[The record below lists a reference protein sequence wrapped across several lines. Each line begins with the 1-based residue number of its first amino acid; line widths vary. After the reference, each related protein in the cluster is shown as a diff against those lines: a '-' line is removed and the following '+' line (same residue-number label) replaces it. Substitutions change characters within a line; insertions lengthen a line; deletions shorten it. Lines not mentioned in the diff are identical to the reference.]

1 MNRGRHKSSK
11 TNEIVK
17 LAKQYGA
24 HYPEGWKSGINYK
37 NLIKLINTQKK
48 MCGFNNL
55 NVFETNYTSCVIAK
69 GGFIWDLTEEGHTFW
84 RICLSNLYDKIQ
96 IYKNELYKTQ

>member
-17 LAKQYGA
+17 LASQYGA
-24 HYPEGWKSGINYK
+24 HYPAAWKSGISYK

-48 MCGFNNL
+48 ICGFNNL
-55 NVFETNYTSCVIAK
+55 HIFETNYTSCSFIE
-69 GGFIWDLTEEGHTFW
+69 GGFLWSDTEEGHRFW
-84 RICLSNLYDKIQ
+84 KIRLDNLYNKIQ
-96 IYKNELYKTQ
+96 IYISKLHTTQ